1 MTQPLYPFFD
11 LYRAAFRAAGDMV
24 RSSLEGAVRLRNHQ
38 LAVLEDALDFH
49 AQVVATVDD
58 ANGPDQIITLPANL
72 TSMQLRVVMGYWS
85 SFFQLAAEH
94 QVESAGRIRAQA
106 EQHRENFRNML
117 AAGSDGHASM
127 VSTLQPLINAASLAC
142 DLGRHA
148 IVAAN
153 MACEES
159 ETRTKKTA

>member
-1 MTQPLYPFFD
+1 MAQTLYPFFD
-11 LYRAAFRAAGDMV
+11 IYRAAFRTAGDAV
-24 RSSLEGAVRLRNHQ
+24 RSSLEGAARLRNHQ
-38 LAVLEDALDFH
+38 LAVIKDALDSH
-49 AQVVATVDD
+49 AQLAATVGD
-58 ANGPDQIITLPANL
+58 ANGTDQFVTLPANL
-72 TSMQLRVVMGYWS
+72 ASMQLRMVMGYWS

-94 QVESAGRIRAQA
+94 QIESAGRIRAQA

-127 VSTLQPLINAASLAC
+127 VATLQPLINAASLAC

-159 ETRTKKTA
+159 ETITKKTA